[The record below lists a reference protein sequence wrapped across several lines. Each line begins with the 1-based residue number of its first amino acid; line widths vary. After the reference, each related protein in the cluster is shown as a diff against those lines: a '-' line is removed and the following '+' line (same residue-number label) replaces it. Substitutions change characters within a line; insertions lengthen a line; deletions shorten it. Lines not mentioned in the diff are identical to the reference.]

1 MANTVEILIK
11 AREDAARAIAKT
23 SSSVDRLAD
32 RAREA
37 RVPLLLMTGA
47 LTAGAIA
54 GAKAASDLEEAVN
67 KASEVFGPATDRV
80 STFAE
85 TSAEKFAVSKRAA
98 NEYAGTLGLILNAS
112 GLATEASADMSVELV
127 KLAADL
133 SSFNNIPI
141 DQALEK
147 LRSGLV
153 GEVEPLRTVGV
164 LLSQAAVEA
173 KAVELGIVASGEA
186 MSEAAKVQ
194 ARYALIMEQTLTA
207 QGDMERTADSLA
219 NRLKNLEASTEDLAA
234 EFGENLLP
242 AITAGV
248 GSLVELVAILN
259 DLPEPA
265 QNAAIAI
272 GAIGIALGALGLAL
286 PPVITGLGLISAAVT
301 STAGL
306 IAAPAIVAG
315 VVLWQT
321 WDEATTSLEE
331 HLGDLNI
338 TLDEFNRLTAKTA
351 EILPEVEK
359 SADSLRDIEFGLPE
373 FDVVQLE
380 QAASATDDIT
390 DAVDSVGDSADK
402 AAENVNGL
410 GDTLRDIQQA
420 MLEEE
425 TTGGEAARALGEAA
439 IRYQQFLEEKRQA
452 SIDSVMDALEDERQA
467 RQKAFDQARS
477 RQQAE
482 YARQQQ
488 ALEDAIEARVAAT
501 REAQQQIEQMAR
513 ETARVEAAELRRI
526 AALRAGSQFGNAQQQ
541 VSSALGK
548 TLSGQG
554 TAAFGGLF
562 GVRLAEAGVDT
573 AALTRRFGLE
583 AERSG
588 GTVSQAVSRF
598 IDKLEINFNG
608 VDVSDP
614 QAIAELIA
622 EAIDDKLGQTSATD
636 EQLKG

>member
-359 SADSLRDIEFGLPE
+359 SADSLRDIKFGLPE